1 MTIAELKELI
11 KDIPDDYTVMVQT
24 LDEYLPI
31 FKEIDIDESNGE
43 VVLYEQ
49 FWWERRRMI
58 FKQWRIYSELLNWIV
73 FDIISYI
80 G

>member
-49 FWWERRRMI
+49 FWWEIRRMI

>member
-1 MTIAELKELI
+1 MKIAELKELI

-49 FWWERRRMI
+49 F
-58 FKQWRIYSELLNWIV
+58 
-73 FDIISYI
+73 
-80 G
+80 